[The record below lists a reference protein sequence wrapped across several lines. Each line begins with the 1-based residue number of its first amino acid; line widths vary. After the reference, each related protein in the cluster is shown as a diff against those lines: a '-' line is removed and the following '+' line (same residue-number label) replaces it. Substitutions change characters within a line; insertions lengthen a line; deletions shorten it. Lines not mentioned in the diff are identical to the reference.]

1 MKIQLDTQNKTIK
14 VEGMI
19 KLCDLIKHLEIL
31 LPEGS
36 PFGSYKE
43 YSIDCNTTIQWYGY
57 PVISQPARNWWDDL
71 PTYNPNPLPYVQ
83 GVPNSQPLFQ
93 QPATNIYDAGGVSNV
108 TVLNPD
114 TPMTFTKSK
123 TEVSHI
129 YNFTLN

>member
-31 LPEGS
+31 LPDGS

-71 PTYNPNPLPYVQ
+71 PTYC
-83 GVPNSQPLFQ
+83 VPNSQPVYQ
-93 QPATNIYDAGGVSNV
+93 EPNIRFCSGDLLSNV
-108 TVLNPD
+108 SVLSPD
-114 TPMTFTKSK
+114 MPMTLTKSK
-123 TEVSHI
+123 TEVAHI
-129 YNFTLN
+129 FNFTLN